1 MHTVPVKLRKSLG
14 RVIALAGVVGFL
26 VNSVPESW
34 AAPAD
39 PSAPSDSTASTTTT
53 TTTLSMPDLGSS
65 STLEFW
71 GLASTQQL
79 SLPVLHGLTPTAL
92 NATVELRSTCGP
104 GCSPSPRGSAPSP
117 G

>member
-14 RVIALAGVVGFL
+14 RVIALAGVVRFL

-39 PSAPSDSTASTTTT
+39 PSAPGLDGEHDHHHDAVDAR
-53 TTTLSMPDLGSS
+53 PRVVVHPGILGL
-65 STLEFW
+65 T
-71 GLASTQQL
+71 STQQL

-92 NATVELRSTCGP
+92 NATVELPINLRSGLLTVTQ
-104 GCSPSPRGSAPSP
+104 GSAPSP